1 MVTGLGRL
9 WPLKGGGYVA
19 GALGARGRKVASTL
33 PVLFPPPEKSDTF
46 TIFGETGV
54 ASPDTL
60 SAEGDNAET
69 LGVELLAES
78 LDEDLD
84 RVCEMRDLR
93 ELGFR
98 EGIQH
103 AVVELSGSAT
113 YS

>member
-60 SAEGDNAET
+60 SAEGDNAEASPWEGCNGS
-69 LGVELLAES
+69 LRKGAFLAM
-78 LDEDLD
+78 
-84 RVCEMRDLR
+84 VN
-93 ELGFR
+93 
-98 EGIQH
+98 
-103 AVVELSGSAT
+103 
-113 YS
+113 